1 MERLI
6 LEALRV
12 LLRAQLEQVVSDEV
26 REALLAQV
34 GAIRDALAVWS
45 AMGAEAPPAGYGE
58 PPAGVPIG

>member
-12 LLRAQLEQVVSDEV
+12 LLRAELEREHSDEV

-34 GAIRDALAVWS
+34 GAIRGAVAVWS
-45 AMGAEAPPAGYGE
+45 AME
-58 PPAGVPIG
+58 PSDGNNILDSVPGRQV